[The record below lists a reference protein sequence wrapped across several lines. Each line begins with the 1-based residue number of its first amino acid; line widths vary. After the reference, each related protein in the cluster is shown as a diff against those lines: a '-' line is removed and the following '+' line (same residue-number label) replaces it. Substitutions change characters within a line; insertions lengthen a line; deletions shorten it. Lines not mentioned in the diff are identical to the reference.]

1 MCYTFTLCDP
11 ITKETLKTE
20 QDNPVINIDNDMCI
34 GITTDFDDIISK
46 VISEYPYCLDG
57 KTGSETIP
65 VLKDAI
71 LKLSEDNAK
80 RALSI
85 LLDFAQMRPDGIW
98 SIF

>member
-11 ITKETLKTE
+11 ITKKTLKTK
-20 QDNPVINIDNDMCI
+20 QDNPIIYKDMCI
-34 GITTDFDDIISK
+34 GITTDYDDTISK
-46 VISEYPYCLDG
+46 VLSEYPYCLDG

-98 SIF
+98 EVF